1 LTIVEAH
8 EMSASEKLRLNALMG
23 TYPKTHAL
31 KSGALQVEGVE
42 LTFAPIDEAMKGFK
56 SAVRELKYAVC
67 ELALSTFL
75 QARSVGKPFLLMPF
89 VMNGKFHHGSLLR
102 RADNQFSAHD
112 LNGRKVAM
120 RSYSQTTPTWVRGF
134 LMDDFGTQ
142 VDKVQWLVKDDGH
155 VAECKDP
162 PWVSRMQGDKD
173 LVQALVD
180 GDVDAILFS
189 AKPKGD
195 DRVATVLDDP
205 KAAAQ
210 EWAAR
215 NDAVP
220 INHMVVIRKE
230 LADERP
236 DIVRA
241 LYQAL
246 IESRQA
252 AEAEPP
258 SGTRVLEPHGFANVQ
273 PALEIGIRYAVAQGL
288 IPMAFTT
295 DELYG
300 SVRDAL
306 SDIE

>member
-1 LTIVEAH
+1 
-8 EMSASEKLRLNALMG
+8 MG
-23 TYPKTHAL
+23 TYPKTQGL
-31 KSGALQVEGVE
+31 KSGTVQVEGAE
-42 LTFAPIDEAMKGFK
+42 IDFAPIDDAMKGFK
-56 SAVRELKYAVC
+56 TAVRELKYDVC

-75 QARSVGKPFLLMPF
+75 QARSVGKPFLLLPF

-102 RADNQFSAHD
+102 RADNPFTANE

-134 LMDDFGTQ
+134 LMDDFGIQ
-142 VDKVQWLVKDDGH
+142 VDKVNWLVKDDGH

-189 AKPKGD
+189 AKPKDD
-195 DRVATVLDDP
+195 DRVVTVLDDP
-205 KAAAQ
+205 KAEAQ
-210 EWAAR
+210 AWGAR
-215 NDAVP
+215 YNAVP
-220 INHMVVIRKE
+220 INHMVTIRKE
-230 LADERP
+230 LADSRP

-241 LYQAL
+241 VYKAL
-246 IESRQA
+246 IASRRA
-252 AEAEPP
+252 AEGDPQPGAR
-258 SGTRVLEPHGFANVQ
+258 GLEPHGFANVQ
-273 PALEIGIRYAVAQGL
+273 SAVEIGIRYAVAQGL
-288 IPMAFTT
+288 IPKAFTT

-306 SDIE
+306 AGIA